1 MQLPTKQRP
10 DPEGEKFTAMVKAAE
25 AVKLH
30 TTLKGLGRG
39 RGGHGGMP
47 CPVPGCRG
55 RVSFIVYT
63 GNGHLM
69 ASCNQRSCLNV
80 RE

>member
-10 DPEGEKFTAMVKAAE
+10 DPEGEKFTAMMKTAE

-30 TTLKGLGRG
+30 TILKGLGRG
-39 RGGHGGMP
+39 RGGHGDMP

-55 RVSFIVYT
+55 RVSFTVYT

-69 ASCNQRSCLNV
+69 ASCNQRGCLNV